1 MRKAI
6 RLVVLIPL
14 AGALLCLSFL
24 SLAWS
29 AKSAAGAQSAAPRFV
44 HPTNQMRLAMAR
56 VRSDQDLDDPA
67 ILGQVRS
74 ASRLAP
80 LAEEP
85 FILKGLALF
94 GAGDYKNAEDV
105 LDIARMRNPR
115 SREALYLSA
124 DAALAAGNV
133 SDAVDHLEVLARLA
147 PRQRAL
153 TQETITLLAT
163 HPETGRAALAALSD
177 DGMKTEALIALARS
191 GAGTAQLLDAI
202 TLTGATNALAS
213 NPGRV
218 NAITQPLVD
227 ASDFVGAYRVWS
239 ALLPN
244 PPSSQALIRDQDFSA
259 GLPPPFGWEVRSGPD
274 AFVEAEEKGLVGE
287 IYGRKSAQLAR
298 QLLLLAPG
306 AYQLD
311 IDATEPNSL
320 VEVIVM
326 CAPNPEVARAKVAT
340 EGSNLVS
347 FRVPDD
353 CKSQWL
359 EVRARASDPPRAGT
373 FHIRSIRIRQAGA

>member
-1 MRKAI
+1 MNKAI

-24 SLAWS
+24 SLVWS
-29 AKSAAGAQSAAPRFV
+29 AKSVAGAQAPAPLLV
-44 HPTNQMRLAMAR
+44 HPTNQMRLVMAR
-56 VRSDQDLDDPA
+56 VQSDRDLDDPA
-67 ILGQVRS
+67 ILRQMRA
-74 ASRLAP
+74 ASRSAP

-94 GAGDYKNAEDV
+94 RAGAYQDAEEV
-105 LDIARMRNPR
+105 LDIARRRNPR
-115 SREALYLSA
+115 SREALYLST
-124 DAALAAGNV
+124 DAALAAGHIG
-133 SDAVDHLEVLARLA
+133 DAVDHLEMLVRLA
-147 PRQRAL
+147 PRQNAL

-177 DGMKTEALIALARS
+177 DGMKTEALISLAKS

-202 TLTGATNALAS
+202 TLTRAASTLAS
-213 NPGRV
+213 NPGGV
-218 NAITQPLVD
+218 NAITRPLVE

-244 PPSSQALIRDQDFSA
+244 PPSSPALIRDQEFSA
-259 GLPPPFGWEVRSGPD
+259 GLPPPFGWEIRTGPD
-274 AFVEAEEKGLVGE
+274 AFVEAQDKGLVGE
-287 IYGRKSAQLAR
+287 IYGRKSTQLAR

-306 AYQLD
+306 AYQID
-311 IDATEPNSL
+311 IDAAEPNTL
-320 VEVIVM
+320 VEVVVM
-326 CAPNPEVARAKVAT
+326 CTPNPEVARATMAAK
-340 EGSNLVS
+340 GSNLAS

-373 FHIRSIRIRQAGA
+373 FHIRAIRIRQAGA